1 MANRKVCFPHRPPK
15 KQLNPMKPEKSLR
28 ARAMDILSRREISR
42 AELKRKLASH
52 AESED
57 EVEAVLNEFAERHWQ
72 SDTRYAEA
80 YIHSK
85 SRQHGK
91 LRLKQAL
98 AAKGVSEDIVR
109 ELMPDRDSEQAA
121 AIEVLRKKFKQPAAD
136 LAEKHKQMR
145 FLAYRGFDMD
155 IIQTALK
162 NAWQPHDEE

>member
-1 MANRKVCFPHRPPK
+1 
-15 KQLNPMKPEKSLR
+15 MKPEKSLR

-42 AELKRKLASH
+42 AELKRKLAPY
-52 AESED
+52 AESE
-57 EVEAVLNEFAERHWQ
+57 EEIEAVLNEFAERQWQ
-72 SDTRYAEA
+72 SDARYAEA

-98 AAKGVSEDIVR
+98 AAKGVSEDIMR
-109 ELMPDRDSEQAA
+109 ELMPARDTELQAA
-121 AIEVLRKKFKQPAAD
+121 VAVLRKKFKQPGDD
-136 LAEKHKQMR
+136 LKEKQKQMR

-162 NAWQPHDEE
+162 SDWAEDEPY

>member
-1 MANRKVCFPHRPPK
+1 
-15 KQLNPMKPEKSLR
+15 MKPEKSLR

-42 AELKRKLASH
+42 AELKRKLAPY
-52 AESED
+52 AESE
-57 EVEAVLNEFAERHWQ
+57 EEIESVLNEFAERHWQ

-98 AAKGVSEDIVR
+98 AAKGVSEEITR
-109 ELMPDRDSEQAA
+109 ALMPDRDTEQAA
-121 AIEVLRKKFKQPAAD
+121 AIAVLRKKFKQPAAD
-136 LAEKHKQMR
+136 LQEKQKQAR

-155 IIQTALK
+155 VIHSALK
-162 NAWQPHDEE
+162 TAWDETAAD

>member
-1 MANRKVCFPHRPPK
+1 
-15 KQLNPMKPEKSLR
+15 MKPEKSLR
-28 ARAMDILSRREISR
+28 ARAMDILSHREISR
-42 AELKRKLASH
+42 AELKRKLTPH

-85 SRQHGK
+85 NHQHGT

-98 AAKGVSEDIVR
+98 AAKGVSQDIVR
-109 ELMPDRDSEQAA
+109 ELMPDRNSEQAT
-121 AIEVLRKKFKQPAAD
+121 AIAVLRKKFKQPAAN
-136 LAEKHKQMR
+136 LTEKHKQIR

-155 IIQTALK
+155 LIQTALK
-162 NAWQPHDEE
+162 TAWQQEHDEE